1 VVPLFEHPWNLSETE
16 AVELQRR
23 LSSKVIQKDLD
34 YPIRYVAGVDAAY
47 EEQRNQQYA
56 AAVIMDADSG
66 ETLETATA
74 RGPVKFPYIPGL
86 FSFRELPAIIESL
99 KQLKLTPDLILCDG
113 QGIAHPRRFG
123 LASHL
128 GVLFNVA
135 TIGCSKTRYIGT
147 AREPGIKRGQ
157 RTPLELNDE
166 CIGCVLRTQDHI
178 RPVYVSVGHRITL
191 PTACDWVL
199 RLTPRY
205 RLPEPTRRANQMVKK
220 GIRS

>member
-1 VVPLFEHPWNLSETE
+1 MVPLVKHPWHLNETE

-23 LSSKVIQKDLD
+23 LSSKVIQKDPD

-74 RGPVKFPYIPGL
+74 WGPVKFPYIPGL
-86 FSFRELPAIIESL
+86 FSFRELPAIMEAL
-99 KQLKLTPDLILCDG
+99 KQLKLAPDLILCDG

-128 GVLFNVA
+128 GVLFNAA

-157 RTPLELNDE
+157 RTPLELNGE

-178 RPVYVSVGHRITL
+178 KPVYVSVGHRITL

-199 RLTPRY
+199 RLSPRY
-205 RLPEPTRRANQMVKK
+205 RLPEPTRRADQMVKK